1 MIIAFTTEFVP
12 KLIYYIE
19 HGQLNGYVNSTLSF
33 FEAKIVNEHLK
44 LGYNEST
51 LDYCV

>member
-12 KLIYYIE
+12 RIFYYFE
-19 HGQLNGYVNSTLSF
+19 HGNLDNYINSTLSF
-33 FEAKIVNEHLK
+33 FDAKLANSHLK
-44 LGYNEST
+44 LGNDESK